1 MVIVNCEFVAVS
13 SYYIQITCVDC
24 SFGYTNMFIGMA
36 DETLVGNY
44 KVLN

>member
-1 MVIVNCEFVAVS
+1 MIIANWVFVAVS
-13 SYYIQITCVDC
+13 SHYIQITCVDS

-44 KVLN
+44 KMLN